1 MVLSQESQIW
11 WKQHLQTFY
20 VILKQFKVENVWI
33 FVWKFETFEGRHLII
48 QYIQ

>member
-1 MVLSQESQIW
+1 MVVSQESQIW

-33 FVWKFETFEGRHLII
+33 FVWKFEGRHLII